1 MGAAISVKPVYY
13 TLRVMFVEVCRCKIL
28 PFFLLCLCYAKGN
41 TSSGGFIM
49 LGARIAALRRAAG
62 WSQTELAQRLRISP
76 SAVGMYEQGRR
87 EPSADMLVRL
97 SRVLGV
103 SVDYLLTGQPGLEEA
118 DALNTMLRERIT
130 SADRRLEQRTNRPFS
145 RQELAVLFAA
155 MLME

>member
-1 MGAAISVKPVYY
+1 
-13 TLRVMFVEVCRCKIL
+13 
-28 PFFLLCLCYAKGN
+28 
-41 TSSGGFIM
+41 M

-62 WSQTELAQRLRISP
+62 WNQAELAQRLRISP

-87 EPSADMLVRL
+87 EPSAEMLVQL

-103 SVDYLLTGQPGLEEA
+103 NVDYLLTGKSGSEESQLL
-118 DALNTMLRERIT
+118 DNLLQGRIT

-155 MLME
+155 LLME